1 MLNKQEGELE
11 HATTV
16 PHITVKSLNHAHTG
30 LRDAVSN
37 ACDEGNDGAAPARAA
52 RASRCP
58 GCSEPK
64 QRYAGWRAQQPGRAT
79 PVTSCDQQ
87 TSTFHRV
94 PTLPSV
100 CVALFSAAVGAT
112 PGLTATLFFPALQ
125 SCCASCRWPGR
136 CCATSCVLAAAG
148 LLVHTA
154 RLFPSPPA
162 GNSLGVRRLC
172 IDISPARRCGRCD
185 DILVH
190 VQNNIIVL

>member
-1 MLNKQEGELE
+1 MWRRVRRG
-11 HATTV
+11 
-16 PHITVKSLNHAHTG
+16 S
-30 LRDAVSN
+30 
-37 ACDEGNDGAAPARAA
+37 ACQS
-52 RASRCP
+52 RASIAVPRLLRT
-58 GCSEPK
+58 
-64 QRYAGWRAQQPGRAT
+64 QATIRRLAGRAT

-162 GNSLGVRRLC
+162 GYRLGGRRLC
-172 IDISPARRCGRCD
+172 IDIWPARRCGRCD

-190 VQNNIIVL
+190 VQKNI